1 MRKEIECIIKGE
13 VQIVM
18 YRDFVKRKT
27 KYLGLAGTVKNLED
41 GSVRVAAQ
49 GDKDKLN
56 KFLEFLKIGP
66 IFAKVAFIDTK
77 WRKVKEVFE
86 DFKIIY

>member
-1 MRKEIECIIKGE
+1 MQKEIECIIKGE
-13 VQIVM
+13 VRMVM
-18 YRDFVKRKT
+18 YHDFAKRKV
-27 KYLGLAGTVKNLED
+27 KYLWLAGTMKNFEA
-41 GSVRVAAQ
+41 GSVKVAEQ

-56 KFLEFLKIGP
+56 KFLKFLKIGP

-86 DFKIIY
+86 NFKIIY

>member
-13 VQIVM
+13 VQVVM
-18 YRDFVKRKT
+18 YRDFAKRKA
-27 KYLGLAGTVKNLED
+27 KYLGLAGTVKNLKD
-41 GSVRVAAQ
+41 GSVRVVVQ

-77 WRKVKEVFE
+77 WRKIKEVFE